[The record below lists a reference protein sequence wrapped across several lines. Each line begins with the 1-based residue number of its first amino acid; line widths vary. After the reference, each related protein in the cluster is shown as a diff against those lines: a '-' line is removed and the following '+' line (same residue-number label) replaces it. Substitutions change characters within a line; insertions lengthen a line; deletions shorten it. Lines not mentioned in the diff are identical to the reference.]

1 MCISLQK
8 ENQGFEPL
16 PVWDHK
22 IEKWALW
29 IYWLSFLLFASVG
42 IGDASEVY
50 NNPTLI
56 IVQWNC
62 LYFPFPF
69 ILMFTFDFLITF
81 TTMVSPCLI
90 FTVWFLY
97 HHYFST
103 STDLILA
110 YLQFNCH
117 THEHERI
124 CRWFT
129 DKLFLQ

>member
-8 ENQGFEPL
+8 ENKGFESL

-29 IYWLSFLLFASVG
+29 IYWLSFLPFASVG
-42 IGDASEVY
+42 IGDASEIY

-69 ILMFTFDFLITF
+69 IFMLTFDFLITF
-81 TTMVSPCLI
+81 TTMVSPRPI

-97 HHYFST
+97 HHYSPT
-103 STDLILA
+103 SADLILA
-110 YLQFNCH
+110 YLPFSCH
-117 THEHERI
+117 VHGHEWI

-129 DKLFLQ
+129 DKLYLQ